1 MTDSPLIFDR
11 KTLRHRR
18 DRAALLAGE
27 SFLFT
32 QAAERLADRLA
43 DFTRSFPLALDL
55 GAHTGI
61 LGDTLE
67 GRGGV
72 QVLVQTDLSKT
83 MLDDTS
89 GPRVVCDEEFLPFA
103 ENTFDAVLSA
113 GSLHWVNDLPGAL
126 AQIYRILKKD
136 GLFLAIFPGGETLK
150 ELRASFEAAEI
161 SIKGGVS
168 PRVSPFVDVRDA
180 GALLQRAGFAMPV
193 ADSEKLT
200 AYYQDPLTLF
210 ADLRE
215 WGETN
220 ILLARQKNFTR
231 RNILF
236 EAAAHYTR
244 NFKREKGVPATFE
257 FVAMTGWKT

>member
-1 MTDSPLIFDR
+1 MPDAHVIFDR
-11 KTLRHRR
+11 QTLRRRR
-18 DRAALLAGE
+18 DRAALLANE

-32 QAAERLADRLA
+32 QLAERLADRLA

-72 QVLVQTDLSKT
+72 QVLVQTDLSKS
-83 MLDDTS
+83 MLDETS

-113 GSLHWVNDLPGAL
+113 GSLHWVNDLPGTL
-126 AQIYRILKKD
+126 AQIHRILKKD
-136 GLFLAIFPGGETLK
+136 GLFLAMFPGGETLK
-150 ELRASFEAAEI
+150 ELRASLEAAEL
-161 SIKGGVS
+161 SAKGGIS

-180 GALLQRAGFAMPV
+180 GALLQRAGFSMPV

-200 AYYQDPLTLF
+200 AYYQDALTLF
-210 ADLRE
+210 SDLRE
-215 WGETN
+215 WGESN
-220 ILLARQKNFTR
+220 VLVSRQKHLARR
-231 RNILF
+231 SVLF
-236 EAAAHYTR
+236 EAAAHYAQH
-244 NFKREKGVPATFE
+244 FKRDKGLPATFE